1 MLRQFDMCVGP
12 LAAPKKAAP
21 PPLPPPPMAEAKAPK
36 EPKGIQRRRSEEKRR
51 MTALRGDRS
60 TMLTGSQGVL
70 TPASI
75 GGATLLGGGM
85 SS

>member
-1 MLRQFDMCVGP
+1 MCVGP
-12 LAAPKKAAP
+12 LAAPKKASP
-21 PPLPPPPMAEAKAPK
+21 PPLPPPPQAMTEAKAPK
-36 EPKGIQRRRSEEKRR
+36 EPKGIQRRRREEKRR

-75 GGATLLGGGM
+75 GGTTLLGGGM

>member
-1 MLRQFDMCVGP
+1 MCVGP

-21 PPLPPPPMAEAKAPK
+21 PPLPPPPQAMTEAKAPK
-36 EPKGIQRRRSEEKRR
+36 EPKPKDVERRRREERR
-51 MTALRGDRS
+51 RITSLRGDRS

-85 SS
+85 PS

>member
-1 MLRQFDMCVGP
+1 MCVGP

-21 PPLPPPPMAEAKAPK
+21 PPLPPPPQAMTEAQSPK
-36 EPKGIQRRRSEEKRR
+36 EPKGIQRRRREEKRR